1 MRRVRFPS
9 PAPDMACRR
18 LIGVTPDSVKAMNTK
33 PAPSS
38 PAALLREV
46 DARMTQALD
55 NFFQRSRTAIQ
66 DTIFRVLADR
76 MDTPHVAT
84 GQTSLDLLNNSPEA
98 LSTALT
104 NQNHHHHARP
114 E

>member
-1 MRRVRFPS
+1 
-9 PAPDMACRR
+9 
-18 LIGVTPDSVKAMNTK
+18 MNTT

-38 PAALLREV
+38 PDALLHEV

-84 GQTSLDLLNNSPEA
+84 GQTCLDQLNNNPEA
-98 LSTALT
+98 LSTAFADQFRRHLT
-104 NQNHHHHARP
+104 RP
-114 E
+114 ETKPQHHNKPTPKQQQKNNNTLKRQ